1 MQSAAVCLEW
11 PGEHDGRGMLDKD
24 ALEWNSPVKWWKDK
38 DAAKHS
44 DSDII
49 SVWENIRACS
59 YIET

>member
-38 DAAKHS
+38 DVAKHS

-49 SVWENIRACS
+49 SVWQKKKGM
-59 YIET
+59 